1 VGKKKLVFSI
11 AVSLLIL
18 ISVSCSKKQPAI
30 PDDVIV
36 AKIGDRIITKN
47 DFIQRAEYTI
57 RPPYCKSDIYLH
69 KKIVLNSL
77 IAEKLLAF
85 EAGDTNKLAQNE
97 QFKAFINGR
106 KEQTMR
112 QLFFKDKILSKVKL
126 DKEKVKQMYELAG
139 RTYRVAFVAIQDS
152 AATDFV
158 KKSLFDDGMPF
169 EELIHKYA
177 DKDSIPEHEISWQS
191 ETREVMRDV
200 FFGQKLGKDQIVG
213 PLKIGQD
220 HLFMKVLGWTDKMAI
235 TQNDIK
241 NRNDEIVDYLTNK
254 QSAKLYQSYVINLMK
269 GKTLTFNRDTFFKLI
284 DIMGKF
290 YFESNKQ
297 KPDMF
302 NAQPLKNRETLLDS
316 MSTGIEA
323 IRNQPLFNLNSEAW
337 TVNDLE
343 KEISRHPLQ
352 FRKKKFPPKEFG
364 EQLKYAIADLIADK
378 YITEQAYKKGY
389 DKNYAVQ
396 NVTDTW
402 RDSYMATYER
412 NKILKKAGAFDGFD
426 KDYIKITEK
435 VLNPVVDA
443 LQQKYNNS
451 IQINFKAF
459 EDIKLTHIDLFVVYD
474 NQPYQVAT
482 PSFPVVTTDN
492 RLDYGGKIEA
502 KGK

>member
-1 VGKKKLVFSI
+1 VAKNNLVFSI

-97 QFKAFINGR
+97 RFKAFINGR

-126 DKEKVKQMYELAG
+126 DNEKVKQMYELAG
-139 RTYRVAFVAIQDS
+139 RTYRVAFMAIQDS

-158 KKSLFDDGMPF
+158 KKSLFDDGMSF

-191 ETREVMRDV
+191 ETREVVRDV
-200 FFGQKLGKDQIVG
+200 FFGQKLVKDQIVG
-213 PLKIGQD
+213 PLKVGED

-241 NRNDEIVDYLTNK
+241 NRNDEIVDY
-254 QSAKLYQSYVINLMK
+254 
-269 GKTLTFNRDTFFKLI
+269 
-284 DIMGKF
+284 
-290 YFESNKQ
+290 
-297 KPDMF
+297 
-302 NAQPLKNRETLLDS
+302 
-316 MSTGIEA
+316 
-323 IRNQPLFNLNSEAW
+323 
-337 TVNDLE
+337 
-343 KEISRHPLQ
+343 
-352 FRKKKFPPKEFG
+352 
-364 EQLKYAIADLIADK
+364 
-378 YITEQAYKKGY
+378 
-389 DKNYAVQ
+389 
-396 NVTDTW
+396 
-402 RDSYMATYER
+402 
-412 NKILKKAGAFDGFD
+412 
-426 KDYIKITEK
+426 
-435 VLNPVVDA
+435 
-443 LQQKYNNS
+443 
-451 IQINFKAF
+451 
-459 EDIKLTHIDLFVVYD
+459 
-474 NQPYQVAT
+474 
-482 PSFPVVTTDN
+482 
-492 RLDYGGKIEA
+492 
-502 KGK
+502 